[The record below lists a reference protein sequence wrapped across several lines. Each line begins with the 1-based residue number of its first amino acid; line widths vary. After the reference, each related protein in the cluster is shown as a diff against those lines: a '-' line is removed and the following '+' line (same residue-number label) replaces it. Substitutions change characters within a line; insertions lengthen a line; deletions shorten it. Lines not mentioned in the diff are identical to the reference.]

1 MVVLFCT
8 GTTLQAPFSRN
19 PRNIYI
25 PIRQSL
31 MLPRPSDYC
40 RPSSNERVKGSR
52 SHESGVERVW
62 SNTTVCFCEPSQ
74 EAEEFDNPSHSK
86 SRVDDAFLPSYFSA
100 SFSPEYNRYFCLRNG
115 RATTTV
121 ALKPYRKS
129 FFVIS
134 LISGGEKSM

>member
-25 PIRQSL
+25 PVRQSL

-52 SHESGVERVW
+52 PYESGVEHVW
-62 SNTTVCFCEPSQ
+62 SNTTACFCEPSQ
-74 EAEEFDNPSHSK
+74 GAEEFNNPSCSK
-86 SRVDDAFLPSYFSA
+86 SRVDDASPPHISA
-100 SFSPEYNRYFCLRNG
+100 HRVSPTVIVIFAFKTG
-115 RATTTV
+115 RATTV